1 MGDFSLLKIGMGVA
15 GFPNLERI
23 TYQIS
28 LATFL
33 AGLVEEKQQS
43 GLTELER

>member
-1 MGDFSLLKIGMGVA
+1 MRVA
-15 GFPNLERI
+15 GFPNVERI

-43 GLTELER
+43 ESKQGER